1 MELDFNFFISFVTK
15 SKEGWRKRIVVN
27 EAVITFKAG
36 MNLTADTAKREIKG
50 KMASGVLPNKIRNAE
65 IKATLNNAMTSKNNL
80 GDPEIR

>member
-1 MELDFNFFISFVTK
+1 
-15 SKEGWRKRIVVN
+15 
-27 EAVITFKAG
+27 